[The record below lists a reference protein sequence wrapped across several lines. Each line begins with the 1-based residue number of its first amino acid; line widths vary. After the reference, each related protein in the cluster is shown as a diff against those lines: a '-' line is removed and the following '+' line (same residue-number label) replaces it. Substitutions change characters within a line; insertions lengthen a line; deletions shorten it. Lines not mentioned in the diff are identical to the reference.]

1 LFKLLKEN
9 QGTKFNSFVFEKIT
23 LVSGDIS
30 QEGLNIKDSQL
41 EEEIRSQTDIII
53 NLVATTKFDERYI
66 FKVV

>member
-9 QGTKFNSFVFEKIT
+9 QGTKFNSFVFEKIS

-53 NLVATTKFDERYI
+53 NLAATTKFDERYI